1 MKKVILAVLVAMS
14 TSAMAEEVVNFA
26 TEQECNAVSRKLDQ
40 TYATIQD
47 YDGTRLYMSS
57 KKVVNIDCRAFITDR
72 TYDRWG
78 YTTGVKFKSEPKMI
92 VETVEEFDARLT
104 RLADNRNSK
113 DKFIRGRSLNVMAK
127 YGL

>member
-1 MKKVILAVLVAMS
+1 MKKVILAVLVALS
-14 TSAMAEEVVNFA
+14 TSVMAEEVVNFA
-26 TEQECNAVSRKLDQ
+26 TEQECNTVSRKLDQ

-47 YDGTRLYMSS
+47 YDGTRLYMSGN
-57 KKVVNIDCRAFITDR
+57 KVVNIDCRAFITDR

-92 VETVEEFDARLT
+92 VETVAEFDARLT

-113 DKFIRGRSLNVMAK
+113 DRFIRNRSANVMAK